1 MWSAQFGRKLV
12 LGTRSKWPRPR
23 RDRVLDN
30 FSREETETR
39 RWYVSRPRPQLWFQ
53 RTAIATFSSY
63 YLIILLVYC
72 RKQKQEKSLSL
83 LTTSD
88 FGAFDILSCTNGH
101 TALHYRL
108 VHRPIATVIQQ
119 QFIRLLLSVSILP
132 VYFQGL
138 LQLLPLHS
146 LITVPG
152 TKFRCSVSV

>member
-1 MWSAQFGRKLV
+1 MIFKPPVKVKHARGTQNLLVLLMWSAHFGRKLV

-101 TALHYRL
+101 TALHYTGRPTSNPTTVFRL
-108 VHRPIATVIQQ
+108 KT
-119 QFIRLLLSVSILP
+119 
-132 VYFQGL
+132 
-138 LQLLPLHS
+138 
-146 LITVPG
+146 
-152 TKFRCSVSV
+152 